1 MQTLFVSQAEAR
13 DLLPMDQCIDAVR
26 NALAAQSRGE
36 ALQPLRPIMWL
47 PERIGALG
55 MMPGHLGSIDTMGVK
70 TVTVFPGNEGTP
82 HDSHQGTVILFD
94 AHNGALKAV
103 IDATEITAIRTAAAS
118 AVATDL
124 LAKKDSSVVAILGA
138 GVQGGTHATAIP
150 LVRDI
155 EDVRIWSRTESS
167 AQRLASRIGGLA
179 RPTARVEEAV
189 SGADIICT
197 TSSAAE
203 PILAGELIEAGAHV
217 NAVGSSVPFAREL
230 DGLAV
235 AKASLFVDRMEST
248 LNESGDFLMA
258 RDEGHVTDSDLRA
271 EIGDVIL
278 GRHPGRTHEGEITA
292 FISLG
297 LAIEDIAAA
306 DVIYRNALESGVGRL
321 EEFGG
326 LRRG

>member
-1 MQTLFVSQAEAR
+1 MKTLFVSQTEAR

-26 NALAAQSRGE
+26 SALAAQSRGE
-36 ALQPLRPIMWL
+36 AIQPLRPVMWL
-47 PERIGALG
+47 PERVGALG
-55 MMPGHLGSIDTMGVK
+55 MMPGHLGSIDTMGIK

-82 HDSHQGTVILFD
+82 HDSHQGTVMLFD

-124 LAKKDSSVVAILGA
+124 LARKDASVLAILGA
-138 GVQGGTHATAIP
+138 GVQGGTHAAAIP
-150 LVRDI
+150 LVRGI
-155 EDVRIWSRTESS
+155 EDVRVWSRTESS
-167 AQRLASRIGGLA
+167 AQSLASRVAGSA
-179 RPTARVEEAV
+179 RPVATIEEAV

-197 TSSAAE
+197 TTSAVE
-203 PILAGELIEAGAHV
+203 PILSGSIIDAGSHV

-230 DGLAV
+230 DGLAI
-235 AKASLFVDRMEST
+235 AKASLFVDRVEST

-258 RDEGHVTDSDLRA
+258 RDEGSVTDEDLLA

-278 GRHPGRTHEGEITA
+278 GNHPGRTDDLEVTA

-306 DVIYRNALESGVGRL
+306 DVIYRNALASGVGRL

-326 LRRG
+326 MRHA